1 MGYTNRQIREFLT
14 DFFAADAEEFEFFC
28 DDYYA
33 AVKEQFEAGM
43 SPKKRAH
50 LLTLHVTET
59 DGVEQ
64 LLSNLKAYDPATF
77 QAKAGLLLSAPA
89 GVAAESP
96 ASAREAAPAD
106 RPVDVPNGEAVFISY
121 SRRDEEFIRQLYGEL
136 TGRGISAWYDREN
149 IGVATQWAAQIVEGI
164 KNCQVFVLALSPDS
178 AASEN
183 VRKEVDL
190 AQRYQKKIVPLIWR
204 PTEIPIAME
213 YQLAGIQWIEFNQNT
228 SPEKF
233 EQLAS
238 ALRRLMGGA
247 SLPEAVAGTPA
258 AAEAAIPAPPETAPP
273 PPQKRSLLQLEREQ
287 TVSSTAV
294 GGAVISGVVTT
305 LGLKSGSQ
313 DLLNGDLKWL
323 FAAADHFLRVQQN
336 PALRGQPIGVAVP
349 DRPETNVAML
359 ATIDDFDLQIWRGQV
374 ESALKRI
381 KIHLDSLDI
390 LLVREAKGDP
400 SIHLQTSIKDRRL
413 EIVKILREL
422 AEIMKQAYGV
432 SVDSPNQ
439 LLQILQ

>member
-1 MGYTNRQIREFLT
+1 MSYTNKQIRDFLT

-50 LLTLHVTET
+50 LLTIHVTET
-59 DGVEQ
+59 GGVEQ
-64 LLSNLKAYDPATF
+64 LLSNLKEYDPAKF
-77 QAKAGLLLSAPA
+77 EEEAAQLLNTTDASAPD
-89 GVAAESP
+89 
-96 ASAREAAPAD
+96 AAPTAPAAPPE
-106 RPVDVPNGEAVFISY
+106 PVDDPAALDVFISY
-121 SRRDEEFIRQLYGEL
+121 SRRDEDFIKQLYGDL
-136 TGRGISAWYDREN
+136 TGRGISTWYDREN
-149 IGVATQWAAQIVEGI
+149 IGVATHWPTKIVEGI
-164 KNCQVFVLALSPDS
+164 KNCKVFLLSLSPDS
-178 AASEN
+178 TASVN

-190 AQRYQKKIVPLIWR
+190 AQRYQKQIVPLIWR
-204 PTEIPIAME
+204 QTQIPVAME
-213 YQLAGIQWIEFNQNT
+213 YQLAGIQWIEFNQEA

-233 EQLAS
+233 EQLADV
-238 ALRRLMGGA
+238 LQRLIGGA
-247 SLPEAVAGTPA
+247 TMREAVADKPIAAESTIA
-258 AAEAAIPAPPETAPP
+258 AAPETR
-273 PPQKRSLLQLEREQ
+273 PQTRSLLQLEREQ
-287 TVSSTAV
+287 TVSTTAV

-305 LGLKSGSQ
+305 LGLKSESQ

-323 FAAADHFLRVQQN
+323 FSAAGHFLQAQQN
-336 PALRGQPIGVAVP
+336 PALREQPIGVAVP
-349 DRPETNVAML
+349 GRPETNVAML

-390 LLVREAKGDP
+390 LLEREAKGEP
-400 SIHLQTSIKDRRL
+400 AIHLQHDIKDRRL

-439 LLQILQ
+439 LLRILQ